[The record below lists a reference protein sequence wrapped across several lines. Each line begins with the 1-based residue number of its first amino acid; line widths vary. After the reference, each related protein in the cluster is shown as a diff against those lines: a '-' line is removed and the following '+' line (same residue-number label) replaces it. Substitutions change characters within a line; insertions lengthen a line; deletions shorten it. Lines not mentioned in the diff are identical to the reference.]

1 MAGFEVAINGRF
13 WVATEVD
20 RTQIFLMEQVLGIL
34 FAEGLVGL
42 EHVTQ
47 DGMKIRAQASK
58 RSFLDRRSSSQG
70 RSNNNA
76 MPDPW
81 M

>member
-1 MAGFEVAINGRF
+1 
-13 WVATEVD
+13 
-20 RTQIFLMEQVLGIL
+20 MEQVLGIL

-47 DGMKIRAQASK
+47 DGTKIRAQASK